1 VPTAWLVARFSG
13 AKAWLHVQDFEVD
26 MAFEMGLLRWRWL
39 QRLAFGLERFLMRR
53 FDRVSTISA
62 SMKERLLQKGVA
74 PERIRDFPNWA
85 DVDAIYPLS
94 GPNDLRA
101 ALGFSSQDVVVLYSG
116 NMGQKQGLELLIEAA
131 RRLETTGSDAV
142 RFVLCGDG
150 AAKTGLQRAA
160 VGLGNLM
167 WLPLQPLA
175 QLNALLN
182 LADVHLLPQRADAAD
197 LVMPSKLTNMLASG
211 RPVIATAHPGT
222 EVYRAVEAHGLVTPP
237 GDLDAF
243 VAAIQTLADQ
253 PERRRALGAAARRY
267 AEQHLSKEAILR
279 RFEADLLE
287 VVGAA
292 ARRYADNT

>member
-1 VPTAWLVARFSG
+1 MRSNC
-13 AKAWLHVQDFEVD
+13 
-26 MAFEMGLLRWRWL
+26 L
-39 QRLAFGLERFLMRR
+39 Q
-53 FDRVSTISA
+53 STN
-62 SMKERLLQKGVA
+62 V
-74 PERIRDFPNWA
+74 
-85 DVDAIYPLS
+85 
-94 GPNDLRA
+94 
-101 ALGFSSQDVVVLYSG
+101 
-116 NMGQKQGLELLIEAA
+116 
-131 RRLETTGSDAV
+131 
-142 RFVLCGDG
+142 
-150 AAKTGLQRAA
+150 
-160 VGLGNLM
+160 
-167 WLPLQPLA
+167 
-175 QLNALLN
+175 LLN
-182 LADVHLLPQRADAAD
+182 LADLHLLPQRADAAD